1 MSLKTLWGKLSLR
14 QLSLRSRL
22 VVIFVLIFG
31 ATTLTFSIFLY
42 YFLNKSLLQDFD
54 DALYNYSVDV
64 SQIVELI
71 GRNTPTNTPLR
82 VEEGKIF
89 PFPSGTALI
98 LVRDL
103 EGNHLIQSG
112 RFGGVFPEFKN
123 GLNAI
128 MKGADSYYETI
139 DDANHIPNA
148 EAYSYRVITFPVDTK
163 DGSKYLLQIAVPM
176 GTFETQ
182 LAQLK
187 LILYFG
193 IPAVLIVAIISG
205 LFVSSRALR
214 PVQEIIS
221 KAQKID
227 ALQLSERVPIPKS
240 NDEIRKLAD
249 TLNSMLERIENAFAS
264 QERFVAD
271 ASHQL
276 LTPLTI
282 MKGEFEL
289 QYKKTQSI
297 EKKEFIQSGLQEI
310 DHLTK
315 IVRDMLL
322 LARIDAGT
330 SAMNLTDVYLDEI
343 LLEVIADLKKVSDQ
357 KNIPIRFDIQEF
369 AERSAIQGDH
379 DFLYNLFYNLTEN
392 AIKYS
397 SENSPIEIK
406 LEWHD
411 AFTLFSI
418 EDHGK
423 GIPLSVRP
431 FLFQRFS
438 RGDTSSRS
446 KKGHGLGLA
455 IAQKIAELHH
465 SEILLI
471 EKSTPGCLF
480 RLQFEHQSAHPLSS

>member
-1 MSLKTLWGKLSLR
+1 MFLKNLRAKTTSRQVSLR
-14 QLSLRSRL
+14 TRL
-22 VVIFVLIFG
+22 VIIFVLIFG

-42 YFLNKSLLQDFD
+42 YFLNKSLLLDFD
-54 DALYNYSVDV
+54 NALFNYSVDV
-64 SQIVELI
+64 SQIVELVS
-71 GRNTPTNTPLR
+71 PTTSPNTPLR

-103 EGNHLIQSG
+103 EGNRLIQSG
-112 RFGGVFPEFKN
+112 RFGGIFPDFKK

-128 MKGADSYYETI
+128 IQGADSYYETI
-139 DDANHIPNA
+139 ENTAYIPDA

-187 LILYFG
+187 LILFFG
-193 IPAVLIVAIISG
+193 IPAVLIIAVISG
-205 LFVSSRALR
+205 LFVSSRALQ

-227 ALQLSERVPIPKS
+227 ALQLNERVPIPKT

-249 TLNSMLERIENAFAS
+249 TLNSMLGRIESAFAS

-282 MKGEFEL
+282 IKGEFEL
-289 QYKKTQSI
+289 QYKKNLSPETN
-297 EKKEFIQSGLQEI
+297 KFIQSGLQEI
-310 DHLTK
+310 DYLTK
-315 IVRDMLL
+315 IVKDMLL

-330 SAMNLTDVYLDEI
+330 SSLNFTDVYLDEI
-343 LLEVIADLKKVSDQ
+343 LLEVIADLKKSSEK
-357 KNIPIRFDIQEF
+357 KNIVMRFDIQEH
-369 AERSAIQGDH
+369 ADRSPIKGDH
-379 DFLYNLFYNLTEN
+379 DFLYNLFFNLTEN

-397 SENSPIEIK
+397 SENSAVEIK
-406 LEWHD
+406 LEWHKD
-411 AFTLFSI
+411 YTRFSI
-418 EDHGK
+418 EDHGQ
-423 GIPLSVRP
+423 GISPAVRP

-455 IAQKIAELHH
+455 IAQKIAELHN
-465 SEILLI
+465 SKI
-471 EKSTPGCLF
+471 ELAEKNTPGCVF
-480 RLQFEHQSAHPLSS
+480 YLQFSHHSTIV